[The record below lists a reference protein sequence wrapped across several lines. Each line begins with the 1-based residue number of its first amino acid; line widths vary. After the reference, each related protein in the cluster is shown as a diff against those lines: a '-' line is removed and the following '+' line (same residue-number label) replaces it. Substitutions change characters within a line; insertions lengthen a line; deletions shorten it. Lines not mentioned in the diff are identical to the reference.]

1 MTLDVASEENFKTM
15 KLEKT
20 KKLIE
25 NLAYNNS
32 TENVDL
38 DKKRM
43 ARNAYSCQ
51 IVEVKAKLDFV
62 HGLLVGNQ
70 QVQVYC
76 KS

>member
-32 TENVDL
+32 TKNVDL

-43 ARNAYSCQ
+43 AGNAYSC
-51 IVEVKAKLDFV
+51 
-62 HGLLVGNQ
+62 
-70 QVQVYC
+70 
-76 KS
+76 

>member
-32 TENVDL
+32 TKNVDL

-43 ARNAYSCQ
+43 ARNAYSC
-51 IVEVKAKLDFV
+51 
-62 HGLLVGNQ
+62 
-70 QVQVYC
+70 
-76 KS
+76 